1 LYRKCFAP
9 TLAGLI
15 YLLLFY
21 ISPSFAQDTQGR
33 YQRKSISFVDAV
45 LPLGEVHL
53 SERQQSYL
61 LQQIKS
67 EIEMSRFDYNP
78 LPDALIS
85 DFREALHRDNVR
97 DLDAI
102 TQALDSALVP
112 EIVHILD
119 YEKEMR
125 ARGLVS
131 EAERHSF
138 IVDKAKESGVTEA
151 DLWAVMNSAYIYLPV
166 LYRANVEQDWNSG
179 SASANLEGGMLW
191 FKVTASDSE
200 SAVKLLARKT
210 AVGYGWTRLEDRR
223 GRRERDLSGAE
234 YAFTTAAE
242 TFARNLRIATQQIPD
257 FQLTN
262 PLTQTGPGWVEFSLG
277 RDEGVGV
284 DDKFIIAEFEQQPDS
299 TLRQHQLGMVR
310 VTHVGTTN
318 DGSNDSRARDV
329 MGAGFQPGMV
339 ALEHPRLPLDLS
351 FRVALLP
358 VHVTAGH
365 FDQGYFSNTND
376 LNFSRNSTSTLFAG
390 QLWFNYNLA
399 RTTHWPQFFASFYGE
414 IGSGKLSGGSAYDN
428 PLPVGFY
435 WGLGGGLVKKF
446 YVNRFHLGLEALAS
460 YAHYQ
465 VSGTT
470 DLNNQSNSWQWKI
483 ANLGLTL
490 NGNLEIALGYD
501 LNLGAGVSYRSFAS
515 QDNWNYTYDGAA
527 LDLSHVTGLPK
538 LSFGGWGGQ
547 MYLTWS
553 LPTLG
558 VDPVKLLGGLFGH

>member
-1 LYRKCFAP
+1 MTFM
-9 TLAGLI
+9 LI
-15 YLLLFY
+15 FSSVLT
-21 ISPSFAQDTQGR
+21 FAQDTQGH

-53 SERQQSYL
+53 SEWQQSFL
-61 LQQIKS
+61 LAQIKS

-78 LPDALIS
+78 LPEALVS
-85 DFREALHRDNVR
+85 DFRRALRQGAVR

-112 EIVHILD
+112 EILHILD

-125 ARGLVS
+125 ALGLVS

-166 LYRANVEQDWNSG
+166 LYHANVEEDWEGN
-179 SASANLEGGMLW
+179 SASANLEGGVLW
-191 FKVTASDSE
+191 FKVTASDSG
-200 SAVKLLARKT
+200 SAVTLLARKT
-210 AVGYGWTRLEDRR
+210 ASGYGWTRLEDRPR
-223 GRRERDLSGAE
+223 KRDRNNSGAQ

-277 RDEGVGV
+277 RNEGVGV

-299 TLRQHQLGMVR
+299 TLVQHKLGMVR
-310 VTHVGTTN
+310 VTRVGRN
-318 DGSNDSRARDV
+318 SDGITDSRARNV
-329 MGAGFQPGMV
+329 LGAGFQPGMV
-339 ALEHPRLPLDLS
+339 ALEHPRLPIDLS
-351 FRVALLP
+351 FRLALLP
-358 VHVTAGH
+358 VQVTAGH
-365 FDQGYFSNTND
+365 FNQWPLAETND
-376 LNFSRNSTSTLFAG
+376 LSFSRNSTSTLFAG
-390 QLWFNYNLA
+390 QLWFNYDLA
-399 RTTHWPQFFASFYGE
+399 RTTHLPQLFASFYGE
-414 IGSGKLSGGSAYDN
+414 IGGGKLSGGRAYGE

-446 YVNRFHLGLEALAS
+446 YLNRFHLGLEALVS
-460 YAHYQ
+460 LAHYQ
-465 VSGTT
+465 VNGTT
-470 DLNNQSNSWQWKI
+470 ELNGEPNSWKWKI

-490 NGNLEIALGYD
+490 NGNAEVALGYD
-501 LNLGAGVSYRSFAS
+501 LNLGVGLSYRSFAS
-515 QDNWNYTYDGAA
+515 QDNWNYTFNGAA
-527 LDLSHVTGLPK
+527 LDLSNAAGLPK
-538 LSFGGWGGQ
+538 LSFGGWGSQ
-547 MYLTWS
+547 LYLTWS

-558 VDPVKLLGGLFGH
+558 VDPVKMLGGLIGH